1 MERSEMELCC
11 TTFFLYRKLKLVDIP
26 SIDPCKH
33 LDAKQAKA
41 TPPYKAAKGFAC
53 CI

>member
-1 MERSEMELCC
+1 MELPW
-11 TTFFLYRKLKLVDIP
+11 RKERARGKLKLIDIP

-33 LDAKQAKA
+33 LHGVDAKQAKA
-41 TPPYKAAKGFAC
+41 IPPYKAAKGFAC